1 MFILLHFANGDPGSM
16 AEGPF
21 PTREAAE
28 AYNREWSY
36 DPLRNKVLPLMAPAE
51 LWDWLLT

>member
-1 MFILLHFANGDPGSM
+1 MMYVLLHFADGHPGSM

-28 AYNREWSY
+28 AYNREWAYNPS
-36 DPLRNKVLPLMAPAE
+36 RNKVLPLMEPAE
-51 LWDWLLT
+51 L